1 MIFKRYR
8 DVLQY
13 IESSEKYIPELT
25 KVKESLTKSLSNGF
39 TLKEIRFVQEKDYS
53 VDIYGK
59 VKPILGEMRDFKT
72 LRTDN
77 SGKEVCEH
85 ILTFIVKRLPDG
97 TFITP
102 DNFVFKIEI
111 TPKGKELQRVSIVEL
126 LEVNSVNDVKMI

>member
-8 DVLQY
+8 DILQY
-13 IESSEKYIPELT
+13 IESSEKFIPELT

-72 LRTDN
+72 LRTDI
-77 SGKEVCEH
+77 S
-85 ILTFIVKRLPDG
+85 
-97 TFITP
+97 
-102 DNFVFKIEI
+102 
-111 TPKGKELQRVSIVEL
+111 
-126 LEVNSVNDVKMI
+126 